1 MLEINVVGD
10 STYIECLD
18 PNRFIGGITLFKTG
32 KAKKL
37 VFTGGIM

>member
-10 STYIECLD
+10 STYIGCLD
-18 PNRFIGGITLFKTG
+18 HNRFIGGIALFKTG

-37 VFTGGIM
+37 VFPGGIM